1 MVSDAQTGD
10 GGVSSPAAPS
20 VPQFE
25 RPKASKRRTSPNPV
39 AVIGGAL
46 VAGYVLAKAI
56 DWRGQAHPRR

>member
-1 MVSDAQTGD
+1 MVSDAQQGD
-10 GGVSSPAAPS
+10 GAVSSPAAPS

-25 RPKASKRRTSPNPV
+25 RPKPAKRHSSPNPL

-56 DWRGQAHPRR
+56 DWRGHAHPRR